1 MYSSNTVKMGLLV
14 NFLTGRQSFLFVR
27 LELFVAAC
35 LKPLF
40 LLEYCLAVLTVQLL
54 GSLVSAVGLNLSV
67 CVWMVIVAASL
78 TPLTWLGTPKATTTL
93 NIYLT

>member
-1 MYSSNTVKMGLLV
+1 MGLLV

-40 LLEYCLAVLTVQLL
+40 LLEYCLAAAATVP
-54 GSLVSAVGLNLSV
+54 ARR
-67 CVWMVIVAASL
+67 
-78 TPLTWLGTPKATTTL
+78 TPLFLL
-93 NIYLT
+93 Q

>member
-40 LLEYCLAVLTVQLL
+40 LLEYCLAAAATVP
-54 GSLVSAVGLNLSV
+54 ARR
-67 CVWMVIVAASL
+67 
-78 TPLTWLGTPKATTTL
+78 TPLFLL
-93 NIYLT
+93 Q